1 MRVIDNSRKIR
12 HFFME
17 VGLGK
22 TFRTDERVFVKIA
35 DAFSMQE
42 IHEYLDD
49 YYAINH
55 VEELRDSIGV
65 LNAYC
70 LDGCFLTH
78 FDNDDPVELIDC
90 EIHIV

>member
-12 HFFME
+12 PLFME
-17 VGLGK
+17 IGLGK
-22 TFRTDERVFVKIA
+22 TFRTDGRVFVKIA
-35 DAFSMQE
+35 DTFSEQE
-42 IHEYLDD
+42 VSEYLDG
-49 YYAINH
+49 YYEIND
-55 VEELRDSIGV
+55 VEELRDNIGV

>member
-1 MRVIDNSRKIR
+1 MKVIDDTKKTR

-22 TFRTDERVFVKIA
+22 AFRTDERVFIKIA
-35 DAFSMQE
+35 NVFTDKDISDF
-42 IHEYLDD
+42 LND

-55 VEELRDSIGV
+55 VEELRDNIGI

-78 FDNDDPVELIDC
+78 FDNDDPVELIEC

>member
-12 HFFME
+12 PFFME

-35 DAFSMQE
+35 DTFSEQE
-42 IHEYLDD
+42 VSEYLDS
-49 YYAINH
+49 YYDISD
-55 VEELRDSIGV
+55 VEELRDNIGI

-70 LDGCFLTH
+70 LNDCFLTH
-78 FDNDDPVELIDC
+78 FDDDDPVELIEC

>member
-12 HFFME
+12 PFFME

-35 DAFSMQE
+35 NVFSDE
-42 IHEYLDD
+42 DVSEYLDN
-49 YYAINH
+49 YYEIND
-55 VEELRDSIGV
+55 VEELRDNIGV

-78 FDNDDPVELIDC
+78 FDADDPVELVDC

>member
-1 MRVIDNSRKIR
+1 MKVIDSTKKNR
-12 HFFME
+12 HYFME

-35 DAFSMQE
+35 NVFSDE
-42 IHEYLDD
+42 DISEYFES
-49 YYAINH
+49 YYTLND
-55 VEELRDSIGV
+55 VEELHDDIGV

-78 FDNDDPVELIDC
+78 FDNDDPVEPIDC

>member
-1 MRVIDNSRKIR
+1 MRVIDNTRKIQP
-12 HFFME
+12 FFME

-22 TFRTDERVFVKIA
+22 TFRTDGRVFVKIA
-35 DAFSMQE
+35 DTFSEQD
-42 IHEYLDD
+42 ISEYFES
-49 YYAINH
+49 YYTLND
-55 VEELRDSIGV
+55 VGELYDHIGV

>member
-12 HFFME
+12 PFFME
-17 VGLGK
+17 IGLGK

-35 DAFSMQE
+35 DTFSEQDISE
-42 IHEYLDD
+42 FLDS
-49 YYAINH
+49 YYGIND
-55 VEELRDSIGV
+55 VEELRDNIGV

-78 FDNDDPVELIDC
+78 FDDDDPVELIEC